1 MDRTELPLAATL
13 PTLHTPTLERAVMDD
28 TPSPSESGGS
38 RRGRY
43 VETEKTPSSYRETDK
58 GENIA
63 CII

>member
-1 MDRTELPLAATL
+1 
-13 PTLHTPTLERAVMDD
+13 MDD

-43 VETEKTPSSYRETDK
+43 VGAEETPSPYRETDK

-63 CII
+63 GIT